1 MLQGNGVAGAGPTG
15 VYGFSDQGAG
25 VFGVVAVSGT
35 PVDNGKAGVRG
46 SVTGGPSKQL
56 GPYAGWFDGPVH
68 ITGSL
73 VVEHDFTVMGNKH
86 VAAPFPDGSLRK
98 LYCVESPECWFEDF
112 GEAKLVK
119 GKAQVKVPRDFA
131 AVIKTDSY
139 HVFLAPYGR
148 SNGLY
153 VSKRNRQG
161 FAVEEQGNGKS
172 NLKFSFRIVGKRKG
186 VKAERFAKVS
196 VVKPPKLP
204 SDRKKKEQP
213 PRKPAIRPFASGVLP
228 TVAPR

>member
-1 MLQGNGVAGAGPTG
+1 
-15 VYGFSDQGAG
+15 
-25 VFGVVAVSGT
+25 
-35 PVDNGKAGVRG
+35 
-46 SVTGGPSKQL
+46 
-56 GPYAGWFDGPVH
+56 
-68 ITGSL
+68 
-73 VVEHDFTVMGNKH
+73 MGNKN

-139 HVFLAPYGR
+139 HVFLSPYGR

-161 FAVEEQGNGKS
+161 FTVEEQGNGKS

-186 VKAERFAKVS
+186 VKAERFAKVT

-213 PRKPAIRPFASGVLP
+213 PRKPAIRPFSSGLLS
-228 TVAPR
+228 TVAPRSSW